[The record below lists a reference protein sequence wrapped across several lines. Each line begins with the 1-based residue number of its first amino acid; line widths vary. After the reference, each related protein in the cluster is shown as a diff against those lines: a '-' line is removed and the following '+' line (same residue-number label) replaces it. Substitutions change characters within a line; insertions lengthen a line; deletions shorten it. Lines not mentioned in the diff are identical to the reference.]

1 MAVYLPIISEF
12 NGKGIAKAKREFK
25 SLEGAGAKAGYI
37 LKKSFLPATAA
48 LAGLAATAMKAV
60 DAALEDQKSQ
70 VELARVM
77 KATINA
83 TQGQINAS
91 EEWITTQGRLLG
103 ITDDELRPAL
113 GKILRVTKDLP
124 KAFKVLALAQ
134 DIARGTGKDLG
145 STTDA
150 LAKALGGNMK
160 SLRALAPELTALI
173 KDGAS
178 VDEVFK
184 KLGDTFGGAASEYA
198 KTAAG
203 RMEILK
209 LRFSELFETLGYA
222 ILPAFEKLMPYF
234 DRLATWLEQNPDKI
248 AEFAK
253 AFGDFAVMAVDLGKA
268 VGNVFIETI
277 KLIQRMINVFI
288 DGINIMIKGLN
299 FLPGVN
305 IGLIDKL
312 AIYGEGSPAAPAKGS
327 TMFGLPSGVQG
338 PTLNSAF
345 KPLASG
351 VQGPFL
357 MPPGGYN
364 NTKGFFGLMG
374 SPTTVNVNVN
384 GGDPRAVVDAI
395 VRWSRQNGR
404 LPPQV
409 QTAY

>member
-12 NGKGIAKAKREFK
+12 NGKGIARAKREFK

-48 LAGLAATAMKAV
+48 IAGLAAAAMKAV

-70 VELARVM
+70 IELARVM

-134 DIARGTGKDLG
+134 DIARATGKDLG

-160 SLRALAPELTALI
+160 SLRALAPELTGLI

-184 KLGDTFGGAASEYA
+184 KLAGTFGGAASEYA

-209 LRFSELFETLGYA
+209 LRFSELGEQLGYA
-222 ILPAFEKLMPYF
+222 FLPAFEKLMPYF
-234 DRLATWLEQNPDKI
+234 EDLANWLEENPDVL
-248 AEFAK
+248 AAFAK
-253 AFGDFAVMAVDLGKA
+253 AIGDTAEGFV
-268 VGNVFIETI
+268 NVVRKIDDM
-277 KLIQRMINVFI
+277 LRGIQRGFASFVNTAIDLINLLQ
-288 DGINIMIKGLN
+288 DTADQALGPWINFENVKKVDWGQEPRKPTGPTP
-299 FLPGVN
+299 FGVMTAN
-305 IGLIDKL
+305 AIG
-312 AIYGEGSPAAPAKGS
+312 GS
-327 TMFGLPSGVQG
+327 TARAQGRYLPPGVQG
-338 PTLNSAF
+338 PVISN
-345 KPLASG
+345 
-351 VQGPFL
+351 
-357 MPPGGYN
+357 
-364 NTKGFFGLMG
+364 
-374 SPTTVNVNVN
+374 SPTNVTVNVN
-384 GGDPRAVVDAI
+384 GGDPRAVVDA
-395 VRWSRQNGR
+395 VTRWARRNGT
-404 LPPQV
+404 LPPQIR
-409 QTAY
+409 TAG